1 MLALKRELIEE
12 IYTMEMAIDAA
23 EKSMVAEAEIPLRT
37 NFDIPEKNGQVLYM
51 PAYIKGEG
59 VTGIKLISVY
69 PDNDK
74 KGIPVVPAQ
83 MILMDPETGEVMSII
98 DGTLLTQMR
107 TAAIQGLAT
116 KLLSREN
123 SKIGLVIGT
132 GGQSLYQIEAML
144 TVRDLEKLYI
154 YDLDIEK
161 SKALE
166 KTAKEK
172 LSRFSTEIKAVEDID
187 SAISEADIITAVTT
201 SKRPVFDGSKV
212 KEGVH
217 VNGVGAYT
225 KEMIEVP
232 GEYLKKTE
240 KIFMDSENG
249 VMSEAGDVLKAIEDG
264 ELKEENCYEIKD
276 LIEGKAEGRKSDS
289 EYTFFKTVGTA
300 VLDVVTAW
308 EIYKIADEK
317 GVGEK
322 VDI

>member
-1 MLALKRELIEE
+1 MLALKREVIEK
-12 IYTMEMAIDAA
+12 IYTMEMGINAA
-23 EKSMVAEAEIPLRT
+23 EKSMVSDAEIPLRT

-83 MILMDPETGEVMSII
+83 MVLMDPETGEVMSII
-98 DGTLLTQMR
+98 DGTLLTQIR

-116 KLLSREN
+116 KLLSRED

-144 TVRDLEKLYI
+144 TVRNLEKLYI

-161 SKALE
+161 SRNLQR
-166 KTAKEK
+166 TAKEK
-172 LSRFSTEIKAVEDID
+172 LSRFDTEILAVEDID
-187 SAISEADIITAVTT
+187 KAVSEADIITAVTT
-201 SKRPVFDGSKV
+201 SKRPVFNGELV
-212 KEGVH
+212 KSGVH

-232 GEYLKKTE
+232 GEYLSKTE
-240 KIFMDSENG
+240 KVFMDSETG
-249 VMSEAGDVLKAIEDG
+249 VMSEAGDVLEAIEKG
-264 ELKEENCYEIKD
+264 QIKKENCYEIKD
-276 LIEGKAEGRKSDS
+276 LIEGKVEGRKTDS
-289 EYTFFKTVGTA
+289 EKTFFKTVGTA

-308 EIYKIADEK
+308 EIYKIAVEK